1 VTPPARTPVLI
12 GWSQV
17 SRFDGEPLQAWAA
30 ALRATGVLPAAV
42 DSLDVVYCQS
52 WPYDDPAGRL
62 AEVVGAAPRRAA
74 YSGIGG
80 TTPLSLLGAAAR
92 RIAAG
97 QSEVCAVVA
106 GEALAT
112 VRRLKKEGRR
122 PEWSHRDPVKRPF
135 PFEAPFHPSEMAH
148 QVFQA
153 YTTFALR
160 DVARRAHLGIGVDD
174 HRRAIG
180 RLFSPMTEV
189 AAANPH
195 AWFPA
200 VRGPDELTQV
210 TPANRV
216 VAHPYT
222 KLVTSCMDVD
232 QAAAFVVASG
242 QAADRL
248 GIPPDRRVHVRG
260 WAEARDPD
268 YVAEHDELWRSPAMA
283 AAFDRA
289 LAQAGVGADDVA
301 RFDLYSCFPSS
312 VSFSLDALGLAPD
325 DRRAPWTVT
334 GGLPYAGGPGS
345 GYAVGSVAAMAGALV
360 ADPGSVGMVT
370 AVGMHLSK
378 HAAVVLSTEP
388 GGRSAPAAGPAPAA
402 SPAPATGRAP
412 DDRRPASDGEPVRRP
427 IVESAEGHATVA
439 AYTVHHDREGAATDA
454 LLVCDLE
461 GGARCYARSEDPDLM
476 EEMER
481 HEWVGRDVSLRTEGA
496 VNVVVGAD

>member
-1 VTPPARTPVLI
+1 MTVHGRAPVLI

-17 SRFDGEPLQAWAA
+17 SRFDGEPLQAWAE
-30 ALRATGVLPAAV
+30 ALRATGVDPAGV

-52 WPYDDPAGRL
+52 WPYDDPAGRV
-62 AEVVGAAPRRAA
+62 AAAVGASPARAA

-80 TTPLSLLGAAAR
+80 TTPLSLLGSAAD
-92 RIAAG
+92 RIMAG
-97 QSEVCAVVA
+97 RSEVCAVVA

-135 PFEAPFHPSEMAH
+135 PFEAPFHPSEVAH
-148 QVFQA
+148 RVFQA

-160 DVARRAHLGIGVDD
+160 DVARRAHLGTDVED
-174 HRRAIG
+174 HRKAIG

-189 AAANPH
+189 AATNPH
-195 AWFPA
+195 AWFPVA
-200 VRGPDELTQV
+200 RDAGELMEA

-222 KLVTSCMDVD
+222 KLVTSFMDVD
-232 QAAAFVVASG
+232 QAAAFVVASVES
-242 QAADRL
+242 ADRM
-248 GIPPDRRVHVRG
+248 GVPADRRVHVRG
-260 WAEARDPD
+260 WGEARDPD
-268 YVAEHDELWRSPAMA
+268 YVAEHHELWRSPGMA
-283 AAFDRA
+283 AAFGRA
-289 LAQAGVGADDVA
+289 LARAHVGVDEVA

-345 GYAVGSVAAMAGALV
+345 GYTVGSVAAMAEALV

-378 HAAVVLSTEP
+378 HAAVVLSADP
-388 GGRSAPAAGPAPAA
+388 GSGPAGGAGPAMQ
-402 SPAPATGRAP
+402 
-412 DDRRPASDGEPVRRP
+412 GEPVRRP
-427 IVESAEGHATVA
+427 IVDSAEGRATVA
-439 AYTVHHDREGAATDA
+439 AYTVHHGGDGTATDA
-454 LLVCDLE
+454 LLVCDLA
-461 GGARCYARSEDPDLM
+461 GRARARCYARTEEPDLM
-476 EEMER
+476 EAMER
-481 HEWVGRDVSLRTEGA
+481 EEWVGRPVRLRPDGP
-496 VNVVVGAD
+496 VNVVVEAG